1 MELIS
6 VTVQKFKNI
15 LSSGNVAIRPDV
27 TCLVGKNESGKTAF
41 LQALYRLNPA
51 YDERFDAQRHY
62 PAWLE
67 KQHRRQ
73 YNLDEFTPVTAVFQ
87 LSEDEVSALESDF
100 GQGAISSSTIT
111 ASRSYG
117 NQLSIECDYAEAK
130 VISHILRNTK
140 WLKGQKPTN
149 LQQIYEIIDKHNA
162 QEGAD
167 EDTSLAKKR
176 AAELTQA
183 CDAVLGGHDNIADS
197 LQERIIAL
205 LPVFFYFDEY
215 SQLSGS
221 VKIKELLSKKQ
232 AQLTRQEST
241 ARALLELAAAEKEYL
256 LNPDYETRK
265 RELENVA
272 NAITHDVLTYWSTNP
287 ELRTEIDITLKQET
301 TPQGQ
306 QQVLDELKV
315 RLYDNRH
322 LLSLPFEE
330 RSSGFRWFFSFL
342 AAFSRYEHSK
352 GSVIILLDEPGI
364 GLHARAQAD
373 FLRFIDE
380 RLSKRRQVIYTTHSP
395 FMVQPGKLERVR
407 MVEDGGREVGSRVT
421 DNVLSSDKDTI
432 FPLQGALGYDLAQHL
447 FISPNNLVVEG
458 TSDFTYLYLLS
469 EHLKEGGREG
479 LDEKW
484 SIVPVGGVD
493 LVPSFVALL
502 GRHLDVTVLVDSRK
516 EGHQRLQQLTQQG
529 ILKDT
534 RIITVGQIVG
544 QKAADIEDLFE
555 PQEYLKLFNKAFGK
569 NISTNDLSGT
579 DPIVRKC
586 ARLLGVDRY
595 DHGKPATI
603 LLKTQVDFLPSL
615 SDKTLGR
622 FEALFKKINE
632 TL

>member
-1 MELIS
+1 M
-6 VTVQKFKNI
+6 
-15 LSSGNVAIRPDV
+15 
-27 TCLVGKNESGKTAF
+27 
-41 LQALYRLNPA
+41 
-51 YDERFDAQRHY
+51 
-62 PAWLE
+62 
-67 KQHRRQ
+67 
-73 YNLDEFTPVTAVFQ
+73 
-87 LSEDEVSALESDF
+87 
-100 GQGAISSSTIT
+100 
-111 ASRSYG
+111 
-117 NQLSIECDYAEAK
+117 
-130 VISHILRNTK
+130 
-140 WLKGQKPTN
+140 
-149 LQQIYEIIDKHNA
+149 
-162 QEGAD
+162 
-167 EDTSLAKKR
+167 
-176 AAELTQA
+176 
-183 CDAVLGGHDNIADS
+183 
-197 LQERIIAL
+197 
-205 LPVFFYFDEY
+205 
-215 SQLSGS
+215 
-221 VKIKELLSKKQ
+221 
-232 AQLTRQEST
+232 
-241 ARALLELAAAEKEYL
+241 
-256 LNPDYETRK
+256 
-265 RELENVA
+265 
-272 NAITHDVLTYWSTNP
+272 
-287 ELRTEIDITLKQET
+287 
-301 TPQGQ
+301 
-306 QQVLDELKV
+306 
-315 RLYDNRH
+315 
-322 LLSLPFEE
+322 
-330 RSSGFRWFFSFL
+330 
-342 AAFSRYEHSK
+342 
-352 GSVIILLDEPGI
+352 IILLDEPGV

-458 TSDFTYLYLLS
+458 TSDFTYLCLLS
-469 EHLKEGGREG
+469 EHIKEGGREG

-569 NISTNDLSGT
+569 NFSTNDLSGT

-586 ARLLGVDRY
+586 ARLLGIDRY

-603 LLKTQVDFLPSL
+603 LLKTQVEFLPSL